1 MFGTIKRFA
10 MNPKVLNYLRPALEG
25 RGGKITAGSIAGR
38 FAPDA
43 LFGVMAA
50 TQTPGDMFDK
60 GIALAA
66 STLGGGLGG
75 VAVTSATK
83 GRLGSVGEIIGG
95 MSGDMIGMNAG
106 DMISRG
112 KDKLMGGKGQ
122 TAWERMGDEQQAQYA
137 AELEQ
142 QILRQYGLLQGTRE
156 QYAQA
161 DPNLMV
167 RYADS
172 STGMGVA

>member
-10 MNPKVLNYLRPALEG
+10 MNPKVVDFLRPALANSKG
-25 RGGKITAGSIAGR
+25 VITPGSVAGR

-43 LFGVMAA
+43 LFGLMAA
-50 TQTPGDMFDK
+50 SQTPGDGFEK
-60 GIALAA
+60 GTAFVT

-75 VAVTSATK
+75 AALTTATR
-83 GRLGSVGEIIGG
+83 GRLGGIEELIGG
-95 MSGDMIGMNAG
+95 MGGDMVGMQANDA
-106 DMISRG
+106 ISRA

-122 TAWERMGDEQQAQYA
+122 TAWERMGEEQQAQYA

-142 QILRQYGLLQGTRE
+142 KFLQQYGLLPGSRE

-172 STGMGVA
+172 NTGMGVA